1 MDYRMTR
8 LGIRCLAARY
18 ALVSYSLLVIFI
30 VWVIL
35 IIIAVI
41 LLMVYSEDVG
51 MGSGYWWVIL
61 VGGILGLI
69 FGIVLLMCCA
79 QGANRLSW
87 RKRMLMYSALDDIEN
102 EKLKDTEYGIRSGKE
117 GAWIEVGHKS
127 SIGKLE

>member
-1 MDYRMTR
+1 MIR
-8 LGIRCLAARY
+8 LGIRCLAAKY

-35 IIIAVI
+35 IIVAVV
-41 LLMVYSEDVG
+41 LLMVYSGNVG
-51 MGSGYWWVIL
+51 MGSGYWWVPL

-69 FGIVLLMCCA
+69 FGIVLLLCCKE
-79 QGANRLSW
+79 GANRLSW

-102 EKLKDTEYGIRSGKE
+102 EKLKDNEYGIRAGKE